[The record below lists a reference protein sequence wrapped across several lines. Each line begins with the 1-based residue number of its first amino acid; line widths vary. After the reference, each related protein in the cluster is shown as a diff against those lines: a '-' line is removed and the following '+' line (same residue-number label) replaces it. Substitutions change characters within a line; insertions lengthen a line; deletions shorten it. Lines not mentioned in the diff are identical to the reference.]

1 VSKVT
6 LDIICSTAFSYDAN
20 SLHDPHNELAFA
32 YEKIISLQNGP
43 NLAWLIAFVSIP
55 GFVRFVGSKF
65 AWTTRKLL
73 SWIPHFSTSTEE
85 FFLK

>member
-6 LDIICSTAFSYDAN
+6 LDIICSTAFSYDVN

-43 NLAWLIAFVSIP
+43 NLAWLIALVSIP
-55 GFVRFVGSKF
+55 GFARFVTSKF
-65 AWTTRKLL
+65 AWTTRKLI
-73 SWIPHFSTSTEE
+73 SWIPHFGAPTEK
-85 FFLK
+85 FS